1 MIIDAH
7 CHVWPDHIAPR
18 VLASRPAG
26 MDPRHDGT
34 VTGLTRTM
42 DDAGIDMA
50 MTLAIANVAR
60 NVDRTNEFIGTV
72 DRSRFIPFGTVHPEL
87 PIERNLSS
95 LRDNGIRGVKLHPLF
110 QSLSL
115 GDPAVIDLLH
125 ALAGDGIMV
134 ITHAG
139 AGGDESANERGAPRH
154 IRTIIEAVPGL
165 SLIAC
170 HYGGY
175 HRLDEAEDA
184 VAGQPVVLET
194 SWPPRLADLDRQ
206 RVRSILARHGTD
218 RVVYGSDWPMTDPAS
233 EIAAVRA
240 LDLGPADEAAVL
252 GGNLSRMLGIDQP
265 EGSASAAG

>member
-34 VTGLTRTM
+34 ITGLTRTM

-50 MTLAIANVAR
+50 MTLAIANVAK

-72 DRSRFIPFGTVHPEL
+72 DRSRFVPFGTVHPDL
-87 PIERNLSS
+87 PIEHNLAS

-115 GDPAVIDLLH
+115 GDPAVLDLLR
-125 ALAGDGIMV
+125 ALADDGVTV

-139 AGGDESANERGAPRH
+139 GGGDDDANERGAPRH
-154 IRTIIEAVPGL
+154 VRAISDAIPHLT
-165 SLIAC
+165 LIAC

-175 HRLDEAEDA
+175 HRLDEAEDMVVGA
-184 VAGQPVVLET
+184 PVVLET
-194 SWPPRLADLDRQ
+194 SWPPRLADFDPQ
-206 RVRSILARHGTD
+206 RLRSIIGRHGAGQ
-218 RVVYGSDWPMTDPAS
+218 VVYGSDWPMTDPAA

-240 LDLGPADEAAVL
+240 LGLAPADETAVL
-252 GGNLSRMLGIDQP
+252 GTNLARILGIGEP
-265 EGSASAAG
+265 S